1 MRLYTLDD
9 INYWYDDFEST
20 LDKIKNSNDRY
31 KNNYTAKNFD
41 ILKQEDM
48 SVIYVENK
56 LVAFSSVFSSPV

>member
-9 INYWYDDFEST
+9 INYWYNDFEFT

-48 SVIYVENK
+48 
-56 LVAFSSVFSSPV
+56 